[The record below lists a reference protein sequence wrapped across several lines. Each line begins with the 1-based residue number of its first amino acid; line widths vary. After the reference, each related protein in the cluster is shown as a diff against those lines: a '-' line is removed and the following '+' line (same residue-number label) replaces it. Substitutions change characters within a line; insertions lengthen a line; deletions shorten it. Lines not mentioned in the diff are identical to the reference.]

1 MQIMAIDKKYDRLQV
16 KVSKVRSD
24 VRQKIVKF
32 KETSLDNLGE
42 NLSSLLQRF
51 DQIEGD
57 NQVRPIMVGIKTVIV
72 LRIY

>member
-57 NQVRPIMVGIKTVIV
+57 NQVRPILVGIKTVIV